1 MLRHKYLSF
10 YDDSIVSNDSQVDF
24 GGTFGAI
31 HLNVQVFDS
40 GRATL
45 SGGGFII
52 EFDKV
57 ESVCFGKSFRPLVV
71 S

>member
-1 MLRHKYLSF
+1 MHSF
-10 YDDSIVSNDSQVDF
+10 SLKEFIF
-24 GGTFGAI
+24 AAI
-31 HLNVQVFDS
+31 

-57 ESVCFGKSFRPLVV
+57 EPMCFGKSFRPLVV